1 LLIRGRV
8 SVEEVGTRVVVMDAQ
23 SLEDVTGPA
32 PSLMRVRVDLG
43 RMDEFTLDRLQ
54 ELFSSRPGAC
64 PVTFELLS
72 PDGSVATLEAHQ
84 RVRPDRTLVEA
95 VREMCG
101 LDAVE
106 VLH

>member
-1 LLIRGRV
+1 
-8 SVEEVGTRVVVMDAQ
+8 
-23 SLEDVTGPA
+23 
-32 PSLMRVRVDLG
+32 
-43 RMDEFTLDRLQ
+43 MDEFTLDRLQ
-54 ELFSSRPGAC
+54 ELFSRRPGPC

-84 RVRPDRTLVEA
+84 RVRPDCALVEA

-101 LDAVE
+101 PDAVE